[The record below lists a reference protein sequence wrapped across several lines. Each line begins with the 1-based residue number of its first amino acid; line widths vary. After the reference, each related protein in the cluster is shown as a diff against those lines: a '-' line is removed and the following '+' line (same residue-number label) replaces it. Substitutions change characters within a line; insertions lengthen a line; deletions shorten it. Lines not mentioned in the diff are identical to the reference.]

1 MREARS
7 MAAQA
12 SATHLIADNARDA
25 PPAPL
30 TAGTLGFVRECHCQL
45 CPLVSGDTPAVLP
58 GDTPGPPGP
67 GKPATDP
74 LAARVARQGWSVV
87 AVPAVGPRPA
97 YAFTVGLWHTFD
109 HAEASV
115 FGRDEDEMVEWLD
128 TVGGA
133 VKGGRVLLPD
143 RLGDDVLGAEE
154 VFPRP
159 ALASW
164 HRHLFAD
171 ALDFYRGQPVPM
183 LQLVWPDIDGIL
195 PWERGCDEECVA
207 AQPRLYE
214 RATAAPV
221 PDGWPFPVSPDAL
234 VLTTKSIAFGSAP
247 VMGVVHDEEG
257 EWQFLDNPA
266 VDMKDLTIVHL
277 AHVMTRRPEL
287 GVVAD
292 LSMGFEA
299 WLDGQGRWQR
309 DALDDPL
316 DP

>member
-1 MREARS
+1 M
-7 MAAQA
+7 
-12 SATHLIADNARDA
+12 
-25 PPAPL
+25 
-30 TAGTLGFVRECHCQL
+30 
-45 CPLVSGDTPAVLP
+45 
-58 GDTPGPPGP
+58 
-67 GKPATDP
+67 PATDP

-87 AVPAVGPRPA
+87 SVPAIGPRPA

-214 RATAAPV
+214 RVTAVPV

-277 AHVMTRRPEL
+277 AHVMARRPEL

-292 LSMGFEA
+292 LSLGFEA

>member
-1 MREARS
+1 

-12 SATHLIADNARDA
+12 SATHLIADNARDV

-45 CPLVSGDTPAVLP
+45 C
-58 GDTPGPPGP
+58 GPM
-67 GKPATDP
+67 PATDP
-74 LAARVARQGWSVV
+74 LAARVARQGWTVV
-87 AVPAVGPRPA
+87 SVPAVGPRPA
-97 YAFTVGLWHTFD
+97 YAFTVGLWHSFD

-115 FGRDEDEMVEWLD
+115 FGRDEDEMVEWLE

-183 LQLVWPDIDGIL
+183 LELVWPDIDGIL

-214 RATAAPV
+214 RVTAVPV

-234 VLTTKSIAFGSAP
+234 VLTTKSIAFGGAP
-247 VMGVVHDEEG
+247 VVGVVHDEEG

-277 AHVMTRRPEL
+277 AHVMACRPEL
-287 GVVAD
+287 GVLGD

-299 WLDGQGRWQR
+299 WLDGQGCWRR

>member
-1 MREARS
+1 

-12 SATHLIADNARDA
+12 SAPT
-25 PPAPL
+25 L
-30 TAGTLGFVRECHCQL
+30 TANKATLGFVRECHCQL
-45 CPLVSGDTPAVLP
+45 CGPL
-58 GDTPGPPGP
+58 
-67 GKPATDP
+67 PATDP
-74 LAARVARQGWSVV
+74 LSGQVAERGWGVVSV
-87 AVPAVGPRPA
+87 PDEGRRPA
-97 YAFTVGLWHTFD
+97 YAYTVGLWHSFS
-109 HAEASV
+109 HAEVSV
-115 FGRDEDEMVEWLD
+115 FGRDEDEMVRWLN

-143 RLGDDVLGAEE
+143 RLGDDVLGSEE

-164 HRHLFAD
+164 HRHIFGA
-171 ALDFYRGQPVPM
+171 ALAFYRGQPVPM
-183 LQLVWPDIDGIL
+183 LQLVWADPDGIL
-195 PWERGCDEECVA
+195 PWEPGCDEECLA

-214 RATAAPV
+214 RVTAAPI
-221 PDGWPFPVSPDAL
+221 PDRWPFPVSPDAL
-234 VLTTKSIAFGSAP
+234 VLTTKSIAFDGAP

-277 AHVMTRRPEL
+277 AHVMARRPEL
-287 GVVAD
+287 EAVGD

-299 WLDGQGRWQR
+299 WLDKEGQWHR
-309 DALDDPL
+309 DALDDAL